1 MIRSSILLLRFSSQI
16 KLIAIAD
23 GSGSHNTIKE
33 RAKYIPIR
41 LSLGE
46 RKMLRLVESAMTCC
60 DYTSE
65 VDRPF
70 KSAARRTHAQLK
82 GVTSVLRGLVTAC
95 DYSKGQVRSLPLD
108 VWFAFSSRVSMS
120 FLYFRNFLRT
130 IITYSLNSSS
140 GKCLRLQDDI
150 RL

>member
-1 MIRSSILLLRFSSQI
+1 LRFSSQT
-16 KLIAIAD
+16 KLNFIAD

-70 KSAARRTHAQLK
+70 KNAARRTHAQLK

-95 DYSKGQVRSLPLD
+95 DYAKGQVRSLTVD
-108 VWFAFSSRVSMS
+108 VVCSSQPILNVIFAF
-120 FLYFRNFLRT
+120 
-130 IITYSLNSSS
+130 
-140 GKCLRLQDDI
+140 
-150 RL
+150 

>member
-1 MIRSSILLLRFSSQI
+1 MAQMEKVSGDSLLYTSLALFLSK
-16 KLIAIAD
+16 KLNVIAD

-95 DYSKGQVRSLPLD
+95 DYAKGQVRSLTLCGLLIPAESQCRFCILGT
-108 VWFAFSSRVSMS
+108 SRE
-120 FLYFRNFLRT
+120 
-130 IITYSLNSSS
+130 
-140 GKCLRLQDDI
+140 
-150 RL
+150 